1 MGDGFRFCCNP
12 DLDCYSAFTWEGK
25 PEIVTDKGGY
35 VTMVI
40 APNAKININTKY
52 WVERDKE
59 REKDFYDADYK
70 YSTNYSQIYGKTSSE
85 EELEHYGFNIDAIT
99 EDFIGFDTE
108 AEE

>member
-1 MGDGFRFCCNP
+1 MGDGFSFSCSP
-12 DLDCYSAFTWEGK
+12 DLDCYSDFTWEGK
-25 PEIVTDKGGY
+25 PEYGTDAGGY
-35 VTMVI
+35 VSMAI

-70 YSTNYSQIYGKTSSE
+70 YSNNYSRKYGKTSSE

-108 AEE
+108 SEE